1 MYCEKQDKL
10 YMSALYPC
18 KGEFLEKKKVK
29 FYAKLRLKEL
39 GIFFPSSKIWVVHWI
54 IIIICQQEAKNQ
66 DIKTDQTYSRTKP

>member
-18 KGEFLEKKKVK
+18 KGEFLEKKEVN

-39 GIFFPSSKIWVVHWI
+39 GIFFPSSKIWVVH
-54 IIIICQQEAKNQ
+54 
-66 DIKTDQTYSRTKP
+66 